1 MNVTTYA
8 VDTAKNVMQLHWV
21 DAATGEIHRSKLSR
35 AKFIEFFASL
45 LPAKVAMEA
54 CGGSHHWARTLRTF
68 GHEVELLPAGQVRPF
83 VIGNKDDAA
92 DARAI
97 WHAATHGDV
106 RRVPIKSVE
115 QQAVLSLHRTRAHW
129 VSIRT
134 ATINSM
140 RGLLYEFGVVLPKGR
155 DIGIGEI
162 TQRRSAIDGMLPPT
176 MIRLLDEQLRTVR
189 EIEHNVK
196 AMDREITVARKTS
209 ATAKGLYKVPGIG
222 PLGASALAAILGDG
236 SAWRNGREFAATLGL
251 CPGHSGTGGKVR
263 MGKISKRGDPY
274 VRTLLVCGARA
285 VASGPNAPDWVRQ
298 LMLRRPPNVVF
309 VALANKLARTAW
321 ALIAHAR
328 DYENNWKSTPPA
340 KAPMSSELAAAV

>member
-21 DAATGEIHRSKLSR
+21 DVGSGEIHRRKLTR

-45 LPAKVAMEA
+45 LPARVAMEA
-54 CGGSHHWARTLRTF
+54 CGGSHHWARTLQAF
-68 GHEVELLPAGQVRPF
+68 GHEVDLLPAGQVRPF

-97 WHAATHGDV
+97 WSAATHGNI
-106 RRVPIKSVE
+106 RRVSIKSVD
-115 QQAVLSLHRTRAHW
+115 QQAVLALHRTRAHW
-129 VSIRT
+129 ISVRT
-134 ATINSM
+134 ATVNSM
-140 RGLLYEFGVVLPKGR
+140 RGLLYEFGVFLPKGKT
-155 DIGIGEI
+155 IGLNAITERRAEI
-162 TQRRSAIDGMLPPT
+162 NDRLPAI
-176 MIRLLDEQLRTVR
+176 MIRLLDEQLRTVH

-196 AMDREITVARKTS
+196 TLDREITVVRKAS
-209 ATAKGLYKVPGIG
+209 KVAQALYKVPGIG

-236 SAWRNGREFAATLGL
+236 KAWRNGREFAASQGL

-285 VASGPNAPDWVRQ
+285 VASSPHAPEWVKQ
-298 LMLRRPPNVVF
+298 LMLRRPANVAF
-309 VALANKLARTAW
+309 VAMANKLARTAW
-321 ALIAHAR
+321 ALVAHAR
-328 DYENNWKSTPPA
+328 DYVPDWKSIPPSHPSCRPVA
-340 KAPMSSELAAAV
+340 GNTA